1 MSFFYYTPYKISQSP
16 RRNHRGAHWAEK
28 QPLQG
33 METASGKRTR
43 EHHDTDRP
51 YNGNG
56 RCSGPEDEHEHRQY
70 RTITGGV
77 LGEDDFNAEDSD
89 EPSHTP
95 SAVDRA
101 GLAHHVDIPKVGARM
116 QGPVGATAA
125 EVNNAAAPAQLMV
138 EDPWTPWGPAPP
150 SVNDEV
156 RLGAPVYYGRR
167 VSASLRIEGAAV
179 EEAPAAQDAL
189 AAQDAPAHSFRTH
202 HSLVLDAVRDVP
214 VWGNPPPSMTGWR
227 ILPEYAYQGLTER
240 LASAEQR
247 STELQ
252 EQVNTLE
259 RVSDDHTTAINDM
272 REQMTAERI
281 LQRRAMD
288 DFKQEVYACG
298 WPAPGSP

>member
-1 MSFFYYTPYKISQSP
+1 MSLIAVVWSSDTRSRVTTGVAYRP
-16 RRNHRGAHWAEK
+16 RCASRG
-28 QPLQG
+28 
-33 METASGKRTR
+33 
-43 EHHDTDRP
+43 
-51 YNGNG
+51 
-56 RCSGPEDEHEHRQY
+56 
-70 RTITGGV
+70 
-77 LGEDDFNAEDSD
+77 
-89 EPSHTP
+89 
-95 SAVDRA
+95 
-101 GLAHHVDIPKVGARM
+101 
-116 QGPVGATAA
+116 
-125 EVNNAAAPAQLMV
+125 
-138 EDPWTPWGPAPP
+138 
-150 SVNDEV
+150 
-156 RLGAPVYYGRR
+156 
-167 VSASLRIEGAAV
+167 LRWKKH
-179 EEAPAAQDAL
+179 Q
-189 AAQDAPAHSFRTH
+189 QRRTH